1 MNNKHEE
8 RKQELVIKISNQAI
22 EIHLEKGSSE
32 NLHTF
37 CHVDDKTFINMR
49 DMDDFIKF
57 LAKLL
62 LIVPKEIGDRITKYM
77 FEAMS
82 EASKIKLL
90 EELVEIHVNSKDQTP
105 KTSATKEEEVSRLI
119 AEEDLKARINQIMG
133 DMEYHELVNK
143 METSVK
149 EDIETEQLNAVMK
162 KEKEIVKK
170 DNNEKTSFEDMLTML
185 RKKVQEK
192 DDEIKRLQ
200 QENAKLK
207 EALPEGNILEETFNR
222 R

>member
-1 MNNKHEE
+1 MEE
-8 RKQELVIKISNQAI
+8 RKQELVIKISNQTI
-22 EIHLEKGSSE
+22 EFHLENGPAE
-32 NLHTF
+32 NFHTF
-37 CHVDDKTFINMR
+37 CHVDDNGSINMK
-49 DMDDFIKF
+49 DTDDFIKL
-57 LAKLL
+57 LAKIL
-62 LIVPKEIGDRITKYM
+62 LIVPKEIGNRITKYM
-77 FEAMS
+77 LDAMP
-82 EASKIKLL
+82 EDSKIKLL
-90 EELVEIHVNSKDQTP
+90 QELVEIHINSKEQTP

-133 DMEYHELVNK
+133 DMEYHELLNK

-170 DNNEKTSFEDMLTML
+170 DNNEKTSFEDMLAML

>member
-1 MNNKHEE
+1 MEE
-8 RKQELVIKISNQAI
+8 RKQELVIKISNQTI
-22 EIHLEKGSSE
+22 EFHLENGPAE
-32 NLHTF
+32 NFHTF
-37 CHVDDKTFINMR
+37 CHVDDNGIINMK
-49 DMDDFIKF
+49 DTDDFIKL
-57 LAKLL
+57 LAKIL
-62 LIVPKEIGDRITKYM
+62 LIVPKEIGNRITKYM
-77 FEAMS
+77 LDAMP
-82 EASKIKLL
+82 EDSKIKLL
-90 EELVEIHVNSKDQTP
+90 QELVEIHVNSKELKEQTP
-105 KTSATKEEEVSRLI
+105 KTTATKEEEVLKLI
-119 AEEDLKARINQIMG
+119 AEEDLKTRINQIMG
-133 DMEYHELVNK
+133 DMEYHELLNK

-149 EDIETEQLNAVMK
+149 EDIETEQLNTVMK

-170 DNNEKTSFEDMLTML
+170 DNNEKTSFDDMLAML

>member
-1 MNNKHEE
+1 MEE
-8 RKQELVIKISNQAI
+8 RKQELVIKISNQTI
-22 EIHLEKGSSE
+22 EFHLENGPAE
-32 NLHTF
+32 NFHTF
-37 CHVDDKTFINMR
+37 CHVDDNGIINMK
-49 DMDDFIKF
+49 DTDGFIKL
-57 LAKLL
+57 LAKIL
-62 LIVPKEIGDRITKYM
+62 LIVPKEIGNRITKYM
-77 FEAMS
+77 LDAIP

-90 EELVEIHVNSKDQTP
+90 EELVEIHVNSKEQTP

-119 AEEDLKARINQIMG
+119 AEEDLKTRINQIMG
-133 DMEYHELVNK
+133 DMEYHELLNK

-149 EDIETEQLNAVMK
+149 EDIETEQLNAIVMVE
-162 KEKEIVKK
+162 KEKVKK
-170 DNNEKTSFEDMLTML
+170 DNNEKTSFDDMLAML

-207 EALPEGNILEETFNR
+207 EALPEGNVLEETFKR

>member
-8 RKQELVIKISNQAI
+8 RKQELVIKISNQTI
-22 EIHLEKGSSE
+22 EFHLENGPAE
-32 NLHTF
+32 NFHTF
-37 CHVDDKTFINMR
+37 CHVDDNGIINMK
-49 DMDDFIKF
+49 DTDGFIKL
-57 LAKLL
+57 LAKILI
-62 LIVPKEIGDRITKYM
+62 IVPKEIGNRITKYM
-77 FEAMS
+77 LDAIP

-90 EELVEIHVNSKDQTP
+90 EELVEIHVNSKEQTP
-105 KTSATKEEEVSRLI
+105 KTSATKEEEISRLI

-133 DMEYHELVNK
+133 DMEYHELLNK

-149 EDIETEQLNAVMK
+149 EDIETEQLNAIVMVE
-162 KEKEIVKK
+162 KEKVKK
-170 DNNEKTSFEDMLTML
+170 DNNEKTSFDDMLAML

-207 EALPEGNILEETFNR
+207 EALPEGNVLEETFKR

>member
-1 MNNKHEE
+1 MEE
-8 RKQELVIKISNQAI
+8 RKQELVIKISNQTI
-22 EIHLEKGSSE
+22 EFHLENGPAE
-32 NLHTF
+32 NFHTF
-37 CHVDDKTFINMR
+37 CHVDDNGIINMK
-49 DMDDFIKF
+49 DTDGFIKL
-57 LAKLL
+57 LAKILI
-62 LIVPKEIGDRITKYM
+62 IVPKEIGNRITKYM
-77 FEAMS
+77 LDAIP

-90 EELVEIHVNSKDQTP
+90 EELVEIHVNSKEQTP
-105 KTSATKEEEVSRLI
+105 KTSATKEEEISRLI

-133 DMEYHELVNK
+133 DMEYHELLNK

-149 EDIETEQLNAVMK
+149 EDIETEQLNAIVMVE
-162 KEKEIVKK
+162 KEKVKK
-170 DNNEKTSFEDMLTML
+170 DNNEKTSFDDMLAML

>member
-1 MNNKHEE
+1 MEE
-8 RKQELVIKISNQAI
+8 RKQELVIKISNQTI
-22 EIHLEKGSSE
+22 EFHLENGPAE
-32 NLHTF
+32 NFHTF
-37 CHVDDKTFINMR
+37 CHVDDNGIINMK
-49 DMDDFIKF
+49 DTDGFIKL
-57 LAKLL
+57 LAKILI
-62 LIVPKEIGDRITKYM
+62 IVPKEIGNRITKYM
-77 FEAMS
+77 LDAIP

-90 EELVEIHVNSKDQTP
+90 EELVEIHVNSKEQTP
-105 KTSATKEEEVSRLI
+105 KTSATKEEEISRLI

-133 DMEYHELVNK
+133 DMEYHELLNK

-149 EDIETEQLNAVMK
+149 EDIETEQLNAIVMVE
-162 KEKEIVKK
+162 KEKVKK
-170 DNNEKTSFEDMLTML
+170 DNNEKTSFDDMLAML

-207 EALPEGNILEETFNR
+207 EALPEGNVLEETFKR